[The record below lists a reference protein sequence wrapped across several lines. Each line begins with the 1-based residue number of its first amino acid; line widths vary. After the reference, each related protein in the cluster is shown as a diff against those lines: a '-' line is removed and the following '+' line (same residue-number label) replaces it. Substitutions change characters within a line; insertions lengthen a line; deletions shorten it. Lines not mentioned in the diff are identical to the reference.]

1 MDNQNLDAVFS
12 AMFGEGSELN
22 LNDLGSV
29 AGGVITKEGEKKLID
44 GLKLAK
50 ATGVSK
56 AKVLELLPQ
65 YFNMLHSQFP
75 NTTLKEVENY
85 INKNWDKI

>member
-1 MDNQNLDAVFS
+1 MTTSNINTIELGNDQLDMVTGGKIS
-12 AMFGEGSELN
+12 A
-22 LNDLGSV
+22 
-29 AGGVITKEGEKKLID
+29 EGEKRLVD

-65 YFNMLHSQFP
+65 YFDMLKDQFP
-75 NTTLKEVENY
+75 GTTLKETKEY
-85 INKNWDKI
+85 INRNWNKI

>member
-1 MDNQNLDAVFS
+1 MTTAINEINMQ
-12 AMFGEGSELN
+12 ELEIVN
-22 LNDLGSV
+22 
-29 AGGVITKEGEKKLID
+29 GGKITPEGEKKLIA

-65 YFNMLHSQFP
+65 YFNALHDQFP
-75 NTTLKEVENY
+75 TTTLKEVKDY
-85 INKNWDKI
+85 INKHWNKI

>member
-1 MDNQNLDAVFS
+1 MTNENMEKIELGSEELDAIT
-12 AMFGEGSELN
+12 
-22 LNDLGSV
+22 
-29 AGGVITKEGEKKLID
+29 GGKITKEGEKKLIE

-65 YFNMLHSQFP
+65 YYDALKGQFP
-75 NTTLKEVENY
+75 GTTLKEVKDY
-85 INKNWDKI
+85 INKNWNKI

>member
-1 MDNQNLDAVFS
+1 MTTATNEINLQ
-12 AMFGEGSELN
+12 
-22 LNDLGSV
+22 DLENV
-29 AGGVITKEGEKKLID
+29 TGGKITAEGEKKLVA

-65 YFNMLHSQFP
+65 YYDALHGQFP
-75 NTTLKEVENY
+75 ETSLKEVKDY
-85 INKNWDKI
+85 INKNWNKI

>member
-1 MDNQNLDAVFS
+1 MTTSNINMIEL
-12 AMFGEGSELN
+12 GEDQ
-22 LNDLGSV
+22 LNDV
-29 AGGVITKEGEKKLID
+29 TGGKISAEGEKLLVN

-65 YFNMLHSQFP
+65 YFDQLKSQFP
-75 NTTLKEVENY
+75 GTSLKEVKDY
-85 INKNWDKI
+85 INKNWNKI

>member
-1 MDNQNLDAVFS
+1 MTDENMEKIEL
-12 AMFGEGSELN
+12 GSEEL
-22 LNDLGSV
+22 DEV
-29 AGGVITKEGEKKLID
+29 TGGKITADGEKLLKN

-65 YFNMLHSQFP
+65 YFDQLKDQFP
-75 NTTLKEVENY
+75 GTTLKEVKDY
-85 INKNWDKI
+85 INKNWNKL

>member
-1 MDNQNLDAVFS
+1 MTTSNINTIELGNDQLDMVTGGKIS
-12 AMFGEGSELN
+12 A
-22 LNDLGSV
+22 
-29 AGGVITKEGEKKLID
+29 EGEKRLVD

-65 YFNMLHSQFP
+65 YFDMLKDQFP
-75 NTTLKEVENY
+75 GTTLKETKEY
-85 INKNWDKI
+85 INKNWNKI

>member
-1 MDNQNLDAVFS
+1 MKDENMDKL
-12 AMFGEGSELN
+12 ELGFEQ
-22 LNDLGSV
+22 LEEV
-29 AGGVITKEGEKKLID
+29 TGGKITAEGEKRLVA

-65 YFNMLHSQFP
+65 YYDQLKDQFP
-75 NTTLKEVENY
+75 GTTLKEAKDY
-85 INKNWDKI
+85 INKHWSSI

>member
-1 MDNQNLDAVFS
+1 MTAYETNKTELGFDQLDEVTGGKIS
-12 AMFGEGSELN
+12 A
-22 LNDLGSV
+22 
-29 AGGVITKEGEKKLID
+29 EGEKLLVN

-65 YFNMLHSQFP
+65 YFDQLKGQFP
-75 NTTLKEVENY
+75 GTSLKEVKDY
-85 INKNWDKI
+85 INKNWNKI

>member
-1 MDNQNLDAVFS
+1 MKDENMEKL
-12 AMFGEGSELN
+12 ELN
-22 LNDLGSV
+22 SEQLGEV
-29 AGGVITKEGEKKLID
+29 TGGKITAEGEKRLVS

-65 YFNMLHSQFP
+65 YYDQLKDQFP
-75 NTTLKEVENY
+75 GTTLKEVKDY
-85 INKNWDKI
+85 INKHWSSI

>member
-1 MDNQNLDAVFS
+1 M
-12 AMFGEGSELN
+12 
-22 LNDLGSV
+22 
-29 AGGVITKEGEKKLID
+29 LID

-65 YFNMLHSQFP
+65 YFDMLSSQFP
-75 NTTLKEVENY
+75 GTTMKEVKDY
-85 INKNWDKI
+85 INKNWNKI

>member
-1 MDNQNLDAVFS
+1 MKDDNMEKIELGAEQLDEVT
-12 AMFGEGSELN
+12 
-22 LNDLGSV
+22 
-29 AGGVITKEGEKKLID
+29 GGKITADGEKLLVN

-65 YFNMLHSQFP
+65 YFDQLKSQFP
-75 NTTLKEVENY
+75 GTSLKEVKDY
-85 INKNWDKI
+85 INKHWSSI

>member
-1 MDNQNLDAVFS
+1 MPFKEERIMKTENINTIELSDEQLDV
-12 AMFGEGSELN
+12 
-22 LNDLGSV
+22 V
-29 AGGVITKEGEKKLID
+29 TGGKITAKGEKMLID

-65 YFNMLHSQFP
+65 YYDQLKDQFP
-75 NTTLKEVENY
+75 GTTLKEAKDY
-85 INKNWDKI
+85 INKHWSSI

>member
-1 MDNQNLDAVFS
+1 MKEN
-12 AMFGEGSELN
+12 EKELN
-22 LNDLGSV
+22 LEELETVS
-29 AGGVITKEGEKKLID
+29 GGKITEEGEKLLRQ

-65 YFNMLHSQFP
+65 YFDSLKSQFP
-75 NTTLKEVENY
+75 GTTLKEVKDY
-85 INKNWDKI
+85 INKNWSKI